1 MNTNSQ
7 VRLFVVGGF
16 LGSGKTTALTALA
29 DRFTQQELRVAMIT
43 NDQTEGLVDSE
54 IVRTSG
60 IHYREISG
68 ACFCTRFRDF
78 LQTADTIFQEIR
90 PHVILA
96 EPVGSAADLIATV
109 IEPLRVYARERYAV
123 MPLTVLV
130 DPTRIEEMFAEL
142 SGMDSNSQWPDDI
155 RYLYERQIRE
165 ADYLLL
171 TKADV
176 ISERDMQRAVHF
188 LRRQYET
195 YNPQLR
201 IQPFSA
207 VTRQGMEEWL
217 KGLEE
222 YDDRRDRESLL
233 FDRDRHARAESA
245 LGWLNLEAVITV
257 PNRTEME
264 IDAIALVQGFLQR
277 LKNRI
282 QSAPVG
288 HLKIFLET
296 QSDAI
301 KASIVDWRLGYD
313 LEKIDPGKK
322 VGDRSTQLNHSR
334 VLINLRALRE
344 PTELVQHSIEALR
357 EAAAIQQAEVRL
369 VKEKALRPGKPKPTY
384 RIGTMP

>member
-1 MNTNSQ
+1 MNTNSK

-29 DRFTQQELRVAMIT
+29 DRFTRQGFRVAMIT
-43 NDQTEGLVDSE
+43 NDQTDGLVDSE
-54 IVRTSG
+54 IVRTRG

-78 LQTADTIFQEIR
+78 LQTADTLFQEIR

-109 IEPLRVYARERYAV
+109 IKPLHMYARERYAV

-130 DPTRIEEMFAEL
+130 DPTRLEEMFAEL
-142 SGMDSNSQWPDDI
+142 SGMESNPLWPDDI

-176 ISERDMQRAVHF
+176 VSERDMQRAVHF
-188 LRRQYET
+188 LRWQYET
-195 YNPQLR
+195 FNPQLR
-201 IQPFSA
+201 IHPFSA

-222 YDDRRDRESLL
+222 YGDHRDPESPS

-245 LGWLNLEAVITV
+245 LGWLNLEAALTV
-257 PNRTEME
+257 PNRTGTE

-277 LKNRI
+277 LNDRI

-288 HLKIFLET
+288 HLKVFLET
-296 QSDAI
+296 PSLAI
-301 KASIVDWRLGYD
+301 KANIVDWRLGYD
-313 LEKIDPGKK
+313 LEQIDLTD
-322 VGDRSTQLNHSR
+322 DRSTQQNENR
-334 VLINLRALRE
+334 VLINLRALRD
-344 PTELVQHSIEALR
+344 PSELVRHSIEALR
-357 EAAAIQQAEVRL
+357 EAASIQQAEIQV

-384 RIGTMP
+384 RIGDMP